1 MMKEFLIDKYARSL
15 KLVEGI
21 VLKLKMY
28 NTRTNAHRARKEF
41 VEHSGKSVLSGKIK
55 RSIKKYARKRFG
67 SAAYWPFLALYTE
80 VRGEFIEGWIPFDY
94 FLHVLEPKLNPPV
107 YRELGN
113 QKTFDYRRFGDFAI
127 KPLFLSISGLYYTSE
142 LEIVEEGRL
151 EEFLLEYDDHV
162 VVKQA
167 FGGGGKQVR
176 FLQSS
181 EFKPE
186 MLEPGE
192 NYVIQPRIKQ
202 YKTLN
207 DLYPD
212 SVNTFR
218 VTTFLKKDGTVSIV
232 YVILRFG
239 VDGSKV
245 DNLSSGGQCI
255 EIDPEGRPAKMSY
268 DDYGNPGGEVHKNT
282 GYRFADLEIPMF
294 PEIIQKCKSAH
305 LYYPFVRL
313 IGWDVCIDESGVPR
327 LIEWNTDRPTFDME
341 DALFGPFFPDD
352 KEF

>member
-1 MMKEFLIDKYARSL
+1 MKAFLIDKYARSL
-15 KLVEGI
+15 RFVEGI

-28 NTRTNAHRARKEF
+28 NTRRDAHRARKLF
-41 VEHSGKSVLSGKIK
+41 VQQSGKSVLNAKIK
-55 RSIKKYARKRFG
+55 RSIKKYSRKRYG
-67 SAAYWPFLALYTE
+67 SASHWPFLALYTE
-80 VRGEFIEGWIPFDY
+80 VRGEFIEGWIPFDH
-94 FLHVLEPKLNPPV
+94 FLYVLEPKLNPPV

-127 KPLFLSISGLYYTSE
+127 KPLFFFISGLFYTPDFDIIEEKE
-142 LEIVEEGRL
+142 LKKML
-151 EEFLLEYDDHV
+151 SSHDDHI

-176 FLQSS
+176 FMHSS

-186 MLEPGE
+186 LLEQSE
-192 NYVIQPRIKQ
+192 NYVIQPRIQQ
-202 YKTLN
+202 YKTLS

-218 VTTFLKKDGTVSIV
+218 VTTFIRKDGSVKIV

-255 EIDPEGRPAKMSY
+255 EIDPEGRPAKIAY
-268 DDYGNPGGEVHKNT
+268 DDYGNVGGEVHKNT

-294 PEIIQKCKSAH
+294 PEIIAKCKSAH
-305 LYYPFVRL
+305 RHYPFVRL
-313 IGWDVCIDESGVPR
+313 IGWDVCVDESGVPR

-352 KEF
+352 SEF